1 MFDGKGAIMNEN
13 RDWEEVYQRWSIDV
27 LPTRDGN
34 EFTINVS
41 TRDKYITNNTLV
53 SHLGNYSFAHGV

>member
-13 RDWEEVYQRWSIDV
+13 RDWEEVYQRWSMDV

-34 EFTINVS
+34 EFKIKVS
-41 TRDKYITNNTLV
+41 TRDK
-53 SHLGNYSFAHGV
+53 